1 MARRWMY
8 MPNIIRFSVEMKTAY
23 LSGHKNTISLSAGG
37 LIRYRPQEILRR
49 VKHASCDAE

>member
-1 MARRWMY
+1 MTRRRMY
-8 MPNIIRFSVEMKTAY
+8 MPNIIRFGVEMKTAY